1 MHLINASAISK
12 VFNLASNIGAF
23 FTFMMAGKVLY
34 GIGIPIAA
42 ANVVGGYLGSLVA
55 IRKGQNLI
63 KGFVLAVFMILLS
76 TLIFRMWKG

>member
-1 MHLINASAISK
+1 
-12 VFNLASNIGAF
+12 
-23 FTFMMAGKVLY
+23 MAGRVLY

-42 ANVVGGYLGSLVA
+42 ANVVGGYLGSIVA

-63 KGFVLAVFMILLS
+63 KGFILAVFMILLV